1 MKKSVIIGAAA
12 VVVVAAGGYTAWWYN
27 QADVIK
33 QNVVAW
39 FSKAN
44 ASEEAKNGNFSAA
57 YDDIAIDGF
66 PSFPR
71 IAIVNPN
78 FIYTPHAARKIL
90 FPMEEQPAAE
100 TAATEQEK
108 LKDEWKIDGKILI
121 ESNALKHQYSI
132 SGDGVPSGVFRDSQ
146 GEITWKGNSNQWKV
160 AVVTDGT
167 QDEHLM
173 VGLNLSN
180 PEEVEKVLESVR
192 HFEFSLD
199 TPIEMKNTANDEVLL
214 NVDEM
219 HTIFNINAPNQPQR
233 EMSGQMMVKGAY
245 VSEDY
250 QKAQNRFYAQFYGL
264 SEQTMQDMTFETFS
278 NTEAGKQDMDVAF
291 DISIPKDFDAGK
303 DGDMK
308 ISIPSF
314 KLKNDFYNINMPF
327 NLTYQKK
334 ADQVNSALKLDGK
347 LNYSPKLA
355 ESLQKNAQKF
365 VDGAFEG
372 GSAVT
377 MALLGLD
384 KKPDPEAFSQQLQ
397 KVIPDFEKVG
407 DINILIDGGF
417 KGNVVENN
425 PAPAGDVEIRN
436 IEIGHNL
443 WALKASGKVTLP
455 ETRSDLAILCRDCDL
470 MIDNLLVFARDA
482 QDMAML
488 LNKDYKPFPITEQLI
503 ADVKNF
509 SRTLGKS
516 DNGKDVHITVVS
528 DGTGKI
534 SISGKPLEEVTALA
548 MQTFLPYMMQMEK
561 GQQVLSPSAQPDEPA
576 KPEKTE

>member
-12 VVVVAAGGYTAWWYN
+12 VAIVAGGGYTAWWYQ

-44 ASEEAKNGNFSAA
+44 ASEEAKNGNFRAA
-57 YDDIAIDGF
+57 YDDIAVDGF
-66 PSFPR
+66 PAFPR
-71 IAIVNPN
+71 IAIVNPS

-90 FPMEEQPAAE
+90 FPTEEQPAAE
-100 TAATEQEK
+100 TAVPEEDK

-121 ESNALKHQYSI
+121 ESNALKHHYSI
-132 SGDGVPSGVFRDSQ
+132 SGEGVPSGVFRDSQ
-146 GEITWKGNSNQWKV
+146 GEIPWKGNSNKWNV

-173 VGLNLSN
+173 VGLDLSN

-199 TPIEMKNTANDEVLL
+199 TPVEMKNTETEEKLL
-214 NVDEM
+214 SLDEM
-219 HTIFNINAPNQPQR
+219 HTIFNINGPNEPQR
-233 EMSGQMMVKGAY
+233 EISGQMMFKGAY
-245 VSEDY
+245 VSDEY
-250 QKAQNRFYAQFYGL
+250 QKAQNRFYAQFYGI
-264 SEQTMQDMTFETFS
+264 SEEAIENMSFGEAFS
-278 NTEAGKQDMDVAF
+278 NADAGKQDMDVAF
-291 DISIPKDFDAGK
+291 DISIPKDFDASK

-308 ISIPSF
+308 INISSL

-355 ESLQKNAQKF
+355 EALQKNAQKF

-372 GSAVT
+372 GSALT
-377 MALLGLD
+377 MAVLGMN

-425 PAPAGDVEIRN
+425 PAPAGDIEIRN

-443 WALKASGKVTLP
+443 WALKTSGKVTLP

-482 QDMAML
+482 QDLAML
-488 LNKDYKPFPITEQLI
+488 LNKEYQPYPITDQLI
-503 ADVKNF
+503 ADVKGF

-561 GQQVLSPSAQPDEPA
+561 GQQVLSPSAQP
-576 KPEKTE
+576 EKAE